1 MSLWWVAGSWSTGLG
16 SHLLR
21 LEEEK
26 RSMGLTWAHGAFKG
40 LLSYKAVGRFLF
52 ILNASGS
59 EPQ

>member
-1 MSLWWVAGSWSTGLG
+1 MSLWWVAGSWSTGFG

-26 RSMGLTWAHGAFKG
+26 RSMGLTWAHVAFKG

>member
-1 MSLWWVAGSWSTGLG
+1 
-16 SHLLR
+16 
-21 LEEEK
+21 
-26 RSMGLTWAHGAFKG
+26 MGLTWAHGAFKG